1 MGSSPAQRFLPL
13 RPVEFYVLLAL
24 AEGDSHGYGI
34 IQSTLERSQGQVRLD
49 PGTLYR
55 AIVRLA
61 DQGMLAEASR
71 RNAEDLDDKR
81 RRYYAITA
89 FGREVA
95 GAEAR
100 RMSGLVTD
108 AQVSNLIRDGEEA

>member
-1 MGSSPAQRFLPL
+1 MGSAPARRFLPL
-13 RPVEFYVLLAL
+13 RPVEFCVLLAL

-34 IQSTLERSQGQVRLD
+34 IQSTLERSEGQVRLD

-61 DQGMLAEASR
+61 DQGMLEESSR
-71 RNAEDLDDKR
+71 RAADDLDDRR
-81 RRYYAITA
+81 RRYYSITA
-89 FGREVA
+89 LGREVA
-95 GAEAR
+95 GAEAL
-100 RMSGLVTD
+100 RMAGLVTD